1 MARRYNGKEEV
12 MRKIVLG
19 MVVVCFVMM
28 TTAAYGVSADPG
40 LDKKGGGE
48 VVVLSTIL
56 CKFDKG
62 ANWAA
67 PFLSELI
74 SN

>member
-1 MARRYNGKEEV
+1 

-48 VVVLSTIL
+48 VVGTVNY
-56 CKFDKG
+56 FV
-62 ANWAA
+62 
-67 PFLSELI
+67 
-74 SN
+74 

>member
-48 VVVLSTIL
+48 VVGTVNY
-56 CKFDKG
+56 FV
-62 ANWAA
+62 
-67 PFLSELI
+67 
-74 SN
+74 